1 MASPI
6 SKTEYE
12 TLATFRYALRQFM
25 RFSETAAREAGITP
39 KQHQALLAIAGFPN
53 RDQIMMSELAERLQ
67 VRHHT
72 TVELIDRLAAQDLV
86 VREPGMED
94 RRQVVDLLLIGEY
107 PRFRGDAGGVHR
119 VDHRRRTGVGRGDAD
134 SRPQVPSQRSLHG
147 FGQVSRDRT
156 QPLQHAV
163 PQRAHRWQAPGTAGA
178 GIPIVPYAALAAA

>member
-94 RRQVVDLLLIGEY
+94 RRQVYVSLTERGKEVLARLTATHREELRRVGPQLNLLLDQLSAIGE
-107 PRFRGDAGGVHR
+107 PD
-119 VDHRRRTGVGRGDAD
+119 
-134 SRPQVPSQRSLHG
+134 
-147 FGQVSRDRT
+147 
-156 QPLQHAV
+156 
-163 PQRAHRWQAPGTAGA
+163 APG
-178 GIPIVPYAALAAA
+178 

>member
-6 SKTEYE
+6 SKNEYE

-94 RRQVVDLLLIGEY
+94 RRQVYVSLTERGKEVLARLTATHREELRRVGPQLNLLLDQLSAIGE
-107 PRFRGDAGGVHR
+107 PD
-119 VDHRRRTGVGRGDAD
+119 
-134 SRPQVPSQRSLHG
+134 
-147 FGQVSRDRT
+147 
-156 QPLQHAV
+156 
-163 PQRAHRWQAPGTAGA
+163 APG
-178 GIPIVPYAALAAA
+178 

>member
-53 RDQIMMSELAERLQ
+53 RDQITMSELAERLQ

-94 RRQVVDLLLIGEY
+94 RRQVYVSLTERGKEVLARLTATHREELRRVGPQLNLLLDQLSAIGE
-107 PRFRGDAGGVHR
+107 PD
-119 VDHRRRTGVGRGDAD
+119 
-134 SRPQVPSQRSLHG
+134 
-147 FGQVSRDRT
+147 
-156 QPLQHAV
+156 
-163 PQRAHRWQAPGTAGA
+163 APG
-178 GIPIVPYAALAAA
+178 